1 MISCLII
8 DEMHPSI
15 IPMLEQI
22 SVRPDY
28 RPDIS
33 REEILSMIGNYEGI
47 IIRSKTSMDK
57 ELLSKAVKLK
67 FIARAGAGMD
77 QIDVE
82 EAKRRNILMINAP
95 EGNRDALGEHCVG
108 LILSLLNKIYIADA
122 QVRKGVWDREGN
134 RGYELKGK
142 TVGLIGYGF
151 MGSAVAEK
159 LKSFQCQ
166 VIAYDKYR
174 KDFSDEY
181 VRQVSLEQ
189 IFYET
194 DILSLHIP
202 LTAETK
208 GMMDEKYFSRFRKD
222 IWLINTARGEILP
235 LAALNRSL
243 KGGKIRGAALDVL
256 ENEKLNKLN
265 QEQLEDFNEL
275 IASDRILLT
284 PHVGGWTYESYV
296 RINEILA
303 GKIKAADVL
312 W

>member
-15 IPMLEQI
+15 IPMMEQI

-28 RPDIS
+28 RPGIS
-33 REEILSMIGNYEGI
+33 REEILNMIGNYEGI
-47 IIRSKTSMDK
+47 MIRSKTFIDK

-77 QIDVE
+77 QIDAE
-82 EAKRRNILMINAP
+82 EAKKKKILIINAP
-95 EGNRDALGEHCVG
+95 EGNRDALGEHCIG
-108 LILSLLNKIYIADA
+108 LILSLLNKIYISDA
-122 QVRKGVWDREGN
+122 QVRKRLWDREGN

-159 LKSFQCQ
+159 LKSFQCR

-174 KDFSDEY
+174 KNFSDEY
-181 VRQVSLEQ
+181 VREVSAEQ
-189 IFYET
+189 IFEET

-202 LTAETK
+202 LNAETK
-208 GMMDEKYFSRFRKD
+208 GMMDEEYFSRFRKE

-243 KGGKIRGAALDVL
+243 KAGKIRGAALDVL
-256 ENEKLNKLN
+256 ENEKLNKLS
-265 QEQLEDFNEL
+265 QEQLRDFNEL
-275 IASDRILLT
+275 IASDRVLLT
-284 PHVGGWTYESYV
+284 PHVGGWTHESYV

-303 GKIKAADVL
+303 GKIKAANVF
-312 W
+312 